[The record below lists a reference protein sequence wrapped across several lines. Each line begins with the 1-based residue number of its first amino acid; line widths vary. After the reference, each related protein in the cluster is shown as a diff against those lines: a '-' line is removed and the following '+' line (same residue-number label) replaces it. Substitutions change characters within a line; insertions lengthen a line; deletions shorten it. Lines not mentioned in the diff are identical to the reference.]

1 MTDRTEAMENLF
13 QAIDIITQE
22 RLSNLGY
29 DKTIKATIVDDSKA
43 AQGTY
48 ELEYG
53 ANNIFTAHCDASII
67 YKTGMVVYVIIPQ
80 GDWNNDKLI
89 VGKYS
94 NNGDDYYNYANPSDD
109 FLDVTHNLISEVDAQ
124 SLLANDPSRPYI
136 TVWSCDGVEYKGYN
150 RLALKGN
157 FRTWLS
163 SLDVMKGT
171 YGLVLYV
178 VSKESRYDIGDFERT
193 YKFDLFTDDMY
204 GDPFNFETYYLQ
216 EKVFDISN
224 LSNIIHM
231 ELLLVQNSDFYNTDN
246 QLIAYKTEDGDYFPD
261 NIFVQ

>member
-53 ANNIFTAHCDASII
+53 ANNIFTAHCDASMV
-67 YKTGMVVYVIIPQ
+67 YRTGMVVYVIIPQ

-109 FLDVTHNLISEVDAQ
+109 FLDVTHNLISEVAAQ
-124 SLLANDPSRPYI
+124 SLLANDPSRPYL
-136 TVWSCDGVEYKGYN
+136 TV
-150 RLALKGN
+150 
-157 FRTWLS
+157 
-163 SLDVMKGT
+163 
-171 YGLVLYV
+171 
-178 VSKESRYDIGDFERT
+178 
-193 YKFDLFTDDMY
+193 
-204 GDPFNFETYYLQ
+204 
-216 EKVFDISN
+216 
-224 LSNIIHM
+224 
-231 ELLLVQNSDFYNTDN
+231 
-246 QLIAYKTEDGDYFPD
+246 
-261 NIFVQ
+261 